1 MAEPNVRNGS
11 VRAFLFQT
19 LLPRRN
25 CYVLSIFL
33 HFFKIFFQDFQD
45 FSRFFLVNLF
55 IFTFFFWPGAKKSY
69 LFLIFFSGGLKPV
82 YFVLYQFCR
91 FCLFFSELS
100 VVRIKCRRVARKN
113 LCSKNQVQS
122 SCEKS
127 LCSKSQVRRSCEK
140 KFV

>member
-45 FSRFFLVNLF
+45 FSRFFLVNLSIFTSFFFPGRGLKKLF
-55 IFTFFFWPGAKKSY
+55 IFN
-69 LFLIFFSGGLKPV
+69 IFFGGLET
-82 YFVLYQFCR
+82 
-91 FCLFFSELS
+91 CLFCPLSILSVLSIFSELS
-100 VVRIKCRRVARKN
+100 V
-113 LCSKNQVQS
+113 
-122 SCEKS
+122 
-127 LCSKSQVRRSCEK
+127 
-140 KFV
+140 

>member
-11 VRAFLFQT
+11 VRAFLFET

-45 FSRFFLVNLF
+45 FSRFFLVNLS

-69 LFLIFFSGGLKPV
+69 LFLIFFSGGLKSV
-82 YFVLYQFCR
+82 YYYL
-91 FCLFFSELS
+91 CLILS
-100 VVRIKCRRVARKN
+100 ICLIRYRASRLDRLCQGFWIAMVVRILYLIAFARM
-113 LCSKNQVQS
+113 QS
-122 SCEKS
+122 SKEK
-127 LCSKSQVRRSCEK
+127 
-140 KFV
+140 